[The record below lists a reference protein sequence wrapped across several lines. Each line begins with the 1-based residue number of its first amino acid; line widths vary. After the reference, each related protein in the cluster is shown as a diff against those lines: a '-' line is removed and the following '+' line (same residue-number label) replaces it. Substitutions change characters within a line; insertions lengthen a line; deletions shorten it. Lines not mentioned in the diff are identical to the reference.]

1 MKKQRS
7 LGATVLFLVLLVILL
22 ISVYTVVLQ
31 TVFRSNTEESAFDRD
46 IRCADAIHRL
56 VSSNFSRNDFE
67 TINAIDDMNSA
78 RYQTLQ
84 KELNDLRSLNSTR
97 YLYTAK
103 RGSDGKLIYLV
114 DGLDLDAVDFAYP
127 GTYIEEEMIPY
138 INAALSG
145 QTIYSREIVDTTW
158 GHIFTA
164 CYPVLASDGT
174 GEVVGALCM
183 EMDMEDTYLFLK
195 KSEQTT
201 WQVGCIAACV
211 TLLLAACAY
220 FYLRT
225 QRKKELQQ
233 QEKLQKAMEAADAAN
248 KATFTV
254 TIPFEIAP
262 KPVKKEEVL
271 KPETG
276 ICGLSLLLVED
287 NELNAE
293 IARTLLEDKGA
304 KVTCVENGKQAVDI
318 FRDSQKGSFDAI
330 LMDVMMPVMDGLE
343 ATRQI
348 RRMERPDAKTIPIIA
363 MTANAFTEDARKCLD
378 AGMNAHLAKPLD
390 IEKVITTIAQ
400 CCRG

>member
-7 LGATVLFLVLLVILL
+7 LGATVLFLALLVVLL

-67 TINAIDDMNSA
+67 TINAVDDMNSP
-78 RYQTLQ
+78 RYQALQ

-138 INAALSG
+138 IDAALSG
-145 QTIYSREIVDTTW
+145 QTIYSKEIVDTTW

-195 KSEQTT
+195 KSGQTT

-211 TLLLAACAY
+211 TLLLATCVY
-220 FYLRT
+220 FYLLT
-225 QRKKELQQ
+225 QRQKELQQ

-248 KATFTV
+248 KAKSVFLMNMSHD
-254 TIPFEIAP
+254 I
-262 KPVKKEEVL
+262 
-271 KPETG
+271 
-276 ICGLSLLLVED
+276 
-287 NELNAE
+287 
-293 IARTLLEDKGA
+293 RTLLNGIIGLIKINMTHFEDEA
-304 KVTCVENGKQAVDI
+304 LVRENYDKMLISANHLLSLINDVLEVSKLEDGMLELPREPLDLREVFREVGMIIDERTTEAGITVVFGKTGCP
-318 FRDSQKGSFDAI
+318 R
-330 LMDVMMPVMDGLE
+330 
-343 ATRQI
+343 TI
-348 RRMERPDAKTIPIIA
+348 RLWQCP
-363 MTANAFTEDARKCLD
+363 AFTSDIRK
-378 AGMNAHLAKPLD
+378 HLRKL
-390 IEKVITTIAQ
+390 
-400 CCRG
+400 R